1 LIYHTDCMMT
11 LLSDHAVIC
20 AAAITKE
27 EDRKKVLKELTDPSL
42 NTKPYQILELD
53 LTEIEGMCANMF
65 NLLDRDG
72 RNTLVMSDRARRTFR
87 PDNITELQKHYKVVV
102 ANIDMIE
109 HVGGG
114 SARCMLAERF

>member
-1 LIYHTDCMMT
+1 MMT
-11 LLSDHAVIC
+11 LLCDHSVIC
-20 AAAITKE
+20 AQAITNE
-27 EDRKKVLKELTDPSL
+27 EERKTVLKELTDPSL
-42 NTKPYQILELD
+42 NTKPYKILELD
-53 LTEIEGMCANMF
+53 LNEIEGMCANMF
-65 NLLDRDG
+65 NLVDRDG

-87 PDNITELQKHYKVVV
+87 PDNIAELQKNYKVVV